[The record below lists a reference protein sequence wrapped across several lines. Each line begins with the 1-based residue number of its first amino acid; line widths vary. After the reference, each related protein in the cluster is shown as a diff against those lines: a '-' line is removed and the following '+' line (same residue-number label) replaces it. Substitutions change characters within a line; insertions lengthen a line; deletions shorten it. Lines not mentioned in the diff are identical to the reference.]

1 MPKVGGKRKKTKTHE
16 DQEELDS
23 TTPTCKLIYIL
34 IINFSHN
41 NKKGSCRSIYA

>member
-23 TTPTCKLIYIL
+23 TTPTCN
-34 IINFSHN
+34 IIQISNV
-41 NKKGSCRSIYA
+41 SIYFNKFKRIKKE

>member
-23 TTPTCKLIYIL
+23 TTPTCKFCLFY
-34 IINFSHN
+34 N
-41 NKKGSCRSIYA
+41 